1 MSQVNP
7 PYLVKKV
14 RPRKQLTPEMN
25 NYLDQLERFNEQM
38 YRRVGGSTDAVAE
51 EADTADL
58 AARLAQ
64 VEYELRDDPLTCDVD
79 SFTCDSTNFSCDMD
93 KA

>member
-7 PYLVKKV
+7 PYLIKKI
-14 RPRKQLTPEMN
+14 RPRDQLTKEMN

-38 YRRVGGSTDAVAE
+38 YRRTGGTTDAVASE
-51 EADTADL
+51 QDISDL
-58 AARLAQ
+58 SARLAQ
-64 VEYELRDDPLTCDVD
+64 VEYEITDDPFTVD
-79 SFTCDSTNFSCDMD
+79 STGWTVDTSYVTADWA